1 MLLVGD
7 SLTSDIAGGHGY
19 GLDTCWFNPTGIAR
33 PADATSTYEIHH
45 LSELARL
52 LL

>member
-1 MLLVGD
+1 MLFR
-7 SLTSDIAGGHGY
+7 SIAGGRAY
-19 GLDTCWFNPTGIAR
+19 GLDTCWFNPTGIGR

-45 LSELARL
+45 LNELVRL